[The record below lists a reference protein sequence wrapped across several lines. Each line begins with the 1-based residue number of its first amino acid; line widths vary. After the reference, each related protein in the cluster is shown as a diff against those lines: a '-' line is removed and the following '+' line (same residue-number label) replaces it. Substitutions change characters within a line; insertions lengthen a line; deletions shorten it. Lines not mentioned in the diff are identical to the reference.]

1 MLSRKDFAISKD
13 RDAARTD
20 GSGGISKGQVEKEK
34 TVSRTGHVS
43 PTKKETCRLLRKN
56 SQKSTA
62 PRKFETHKVVR
73 GLIYEIYQV
82 GAGSAEVF
90 SCDFKCG
97 FEGGFERVSAHESS
111 CIFNPAAATSAGYV
125 AGAPGSPCDS
135 DRLPAQLTGKTKN
148 DMSHV
153 CMCV

>member
-1 MLSRKDFAISKD
+1 LLSRKDFEISKD

-20 GSGGISKGQVEKEK
+20 GSGRISKGQVEKEK
-34 TVSRTGHVS
+34 TVSRAEYVS
-43 PTKKETCRLLRKN
+43 PTNGKN
-56 SQKSTA
+56 SQQSTA
-62 PRKFETHKVVR
+62 PRKSKTHKVVR

-97 FEGGFERVSAHESS
+97 YEGGFERVSAHEST
-111 CIFNPAAATSAGYV
+111 CRFNPAAATSAGYV
-125 AGAPGSPCDS
+125 AGALGSTPRDS
-135 DRLPAQLTGKTKN
+135 DRLPAQLTGKTPN